1 MNFRS
6 ITLGDHT
13 RFYST
18 WALYE
23 AALQQVRSDQALG
36 LISHRAPA
44 EVIAM
49 EGQACSLLAK
59 EIKGHS

>member
-6 ITLGDHT
+6 ILLGDNT

-18 WALYE
+18 WTLYE
-23 AALQQVRSDQALG
+23 AALEQVRCDQALG
-36 LISHRAPA
+36 LISHRAPVEA
-44 EVIAM
+44 IAM

-59 EIKGHS
+59 PCEGRA